1 MLVSN
6 GVYACTEFFPQHQRK
21 YTMLAARFLIGFG
34 AGDMAVMRAY
44 SATASNIKDRAR
56 AVSLVSSSYVG

>member
-1 MLVSN
+1 
-6 GVYACTEFFPQHQRK
+6 
-21 YTMLAARFLIGFG
+21 MLAARFLTGFG

-56 AVSLVSSSYVG
+56 AVSLVTSSYVG